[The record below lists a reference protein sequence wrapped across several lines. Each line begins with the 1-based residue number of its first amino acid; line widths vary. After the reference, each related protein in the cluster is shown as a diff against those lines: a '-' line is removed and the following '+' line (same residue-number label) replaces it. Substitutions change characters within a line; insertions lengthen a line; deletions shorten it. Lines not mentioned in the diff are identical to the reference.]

1 MRCVWPQRCH
11 TPLTG
16 GDPAQ
21 GNSRRLLESGPSPN
35 NGWRAGNAAWETG
48 FGSAAAASHGP
59 LAPFLSLLQR
69 ALPTAISH
77 GAAPRGQG
85 CCSSGGLRHETLCT
99 VGEKGCLDT
108 SRTNWDLSMARG
120 ALNTRP

>member
-1 MRCVWPQRCH
+1 MRCVWPQHGH
-11 TPLTG
+11 TPLTR

-21 GNSRRLLESGPSPN
+21 GNSRRLLESGLSPN

-48 FGSAAAASHGP
+48 FGSAAAASHSP

-69 ALPTAISH
+69 ALPTATSH

-85 CCSSGGLRHETLCT
+85 CCFSGGLKHETLCT
-99 VGEKGCLDT
+99 VGEEGCWDT
-108 SRTNWDLSMARG
+108 SPISCDLSMARG
-120 ALNTRP
+120 A